1 MQISFLNGQFISK
14 HDAKVSIED
23 RGFNFADG
31 VYEVINFKDL
41 VLLNF
46 SKHLKRLKRSLS
58 ETKIKSPFINMNS
71 LHLIIKNLIHLN
83 SVNEGFIYIQITRGT
98 SQRNHLFPKN
108 ALANIV
114 ISLYPHKNFDI
125 LKKGVKVKLSSDLR
139 WKRCDIKTI
148 SLLPNVLGK
157 QLAHELGVYELW
169 LINSKKKI
177 TEGTTSNAF
186 IILDNGKILTH
197 PKNNFILGGVTRD
210 SVIEVA
216 KQNKLE
222 LEEKAF
228 TLSQAFSAKEAFLTS
243 TTVGVLPVLSIDDKI
258 ISKGKIGSVTQKL
271 MKLYD
276 DYLSKQINE

>member
-31 VYEVINFKDL
+31 VYEVINFKNS

-46 SKHLKRLKRSLS
+46 SKHLKRLKRSLL

-108 ALANIV
+108 VLANIV
-114 ISLYPHKNFDI
+114 ISLYSHKSFDI
-125 LKKGVKVKLSSDLR
+125 LKKGVKVRLSSDLR

-186 IILDNGKILTH
+186 IILDNEKILTH

-216 KQNKLE
+216 RQNKLE

-243 TTVGVLPVLSIDDKI
+243 TTVGVLPVLGIDDKI
-258 ISKGKIGSVTQKL
+258 ISKGKVGSVTQKL

-276 DYLSKQINE
+276 GYLSKQLNE

>member
-14 HDAKVSIED
+14 HDAKISIED

-46 SKHLKRLKRSLS
+46 SKHLKRLKRSLL

-114 ISLYPHKNFDI
+114 ISLYSHKSFDI
-125 LKKGVKVKLSSDLR
+125 LKKGVKVRLSSDLR

-169 LINSKKKI
+169 LINNKKEI

-210 SVIEVA
+210 SVVEVA
-216 KQNKLE
+216 KQNKLK

-243 TTVGVLPVLSIDDKI
+243 TTVGVLPVLGIDDKI
-258 ISKGKIGSVTQKL
+258 ISQGKVGSVTQKL
-271 MKLYD
+271 MNLYD
-276 DYLSKQINE
+276 DYLSNQLNE

>member
-31 VYEVINFKDL
+31 VYEVINFKNS

-46 SKHLKRLKRSLS
+46 SKHLKRLKRSLL

-108 ALANIV
+108 VLANIV
-114 ISLYPHKNFDI
+114 ISLYSHKSFDI
-125 LKKGVKVKLSSDLR
+125 LKKGVKVRLSSDLR

-169 LINSKKKI
+169 LINNKKEI

-186 IILDNGKILTH
+186 IILDNEKILTH

-216 KQNKLE
+216 RQNKLE

-243 TTVGVLPVLSIDDKI
+243 TTVGVLPVLGIDDKI
-258 ISKGKIGSVTQKL
+258 ISKGKVGSVTQKL

-276 DYLSKQINE
+276 GYLSKQLNE